1 MKHQFISNKTWRGF
15 VGLLL
20 FGLVIAWP
28 LSAAGR
34 ERLCM
39 MTFNVPKGNIKAEG
53 LNTWEGRCKAIQQF
67 LDTVKPDVLGMQEIV
82 RTEAVDLLK
91 GMPNYSMIGVARD
104 NGIESGEYTPILYHT
119 KHILCEANG
128 TFWLSKTP
136 DKVSKNWASACYRI
150 CTWGLFLDKRTG
162 ARFIYF
168 NTHLD
173 HISDSAR
180 YNQMAVLKTQMLAI
194 RQKYGNLPCML
205 TGDFNVKASNRTYN
219 EGCTYKVKM
228 KDAWLTAGKTF
239 GPAVTFRGGRN
250 KIDHMLIT
258 TEVTSDSSFVHD
270 SYYPNGQI
278 LSDHNAHY
286 SILSWNETLASR
298 ARMLRQEAQ
307 AAYDSLVVHAD
318 RSVALITNCDDGSA
332 ACQASCDK
340 LNTTEGQYYKY
351 LIDGNTST
359 YLHTQDKSP
368 LPPNQPHYLQFD
380 LRRTD
385 VSAFTFKYHR
395 RVSDSYGV
403 ADRWQDVIISASN
416 DANSWKYITEL
427 YDFGGDADQDYY
439 SPLIDL
445 HKAYRYVR
453 FSVMHTPA
461 MKLRNANPQFTVSE
475 FQMYLNAVDKSASQ
489 LYYDADVNAAA
500 LELQTAMDVV
510 ETAGEDVTQEQYD
523 ALATALAG
531 LRRVKIK
538 GDDLSAQIAD
548 ALNLLSTYTVGDQ
561 MGQTSAADSTA
572 LQNVIDRYKPL
583 VGQTL
588 SREEADSALNAV
600 KTATDAFL
608 SSRHSFETGRWYY
621 IANNGGRVKGHVLA
635 EVSNNSADPVCHTE
649 PDAHNPYSMWRIV
662 AVDEAAGTYSLQN
675 RATGFYLGLINDTA
689 YVSSVSPEAYKVSL
703 CGVNNFHLQ
712 PASTNYISYVT
723 AGTGRYLVAAYG
735 GAGSTSAW
743 ALTPVAADDELGTV
757 KIPVTADC
765 AQFVC
770 LPFAVD
776 DIKALNHDIE
786 TYTLNSSP
794 ATTTFCFQ
802 KKSSFAAGEPFLLV
816 VGDASQF
823 DAAKKQTAYL
833 SVLPPNDFT
842 LEPLHENGFYGVLDH
857 ISLSKISYFFV
868 DNALKRRTNQLSSLD
883 GHTAYLVR
891 GEITAT
897 GAPIDATVKAN
908 GTVVTGIHAV
918 TAPASAT
925 DVYSTDGRLV
935 LQGATPG
942 EIDRLPRGIYIV
954 GKDKKVLK

>member
-1 MKHQFISNKTWRGF
+1 MCRRF

-20 FGLVIAWP
+20 FGLVFSWP
-28 LSAAGR
+28 VGSVAR

-82 RTEAVDLLK
+82 RAEAVDLLK

-104 NGIESGEYTPILYHT
+104 DGVESGEYTPILYHT
-119 KHILCEANG
+119 TNMRCLANG

-136 DKVSKNWASACYRI
+136 DKVSKDWASACRRI

-162 ARFIYF
+162 AKFIYF

-180 YNQMAVLKTQMLAI
+180 YNQMAVLKTRMLAI
-194 RQKYGNLPCML
+194 RKQYGNLPCML

-219 EGCTYKVKM
+219 EGCTYQVRM
-228 KDAWLTAGKTF
+228 KDAWTTAGKTF
-239 GPAVTFRGGRN
+239 GPAITFRGGKC

-258 TEVTSDSSFVHD
+258 TDVTSDSSFVHD

-286 SILSWNETLASR
+286 SILSWDETLASR
-298 ARMLRQEAQ
+298 SRMLCEEAQ
-307 AAYDSLVVHAD
+307 AAYDSLVVHSD
-318 RSVALITNCDDGSA
+318 RSTALITNCTDGDA
-332 ACQASCDK
+332 GCQASCDK
-340 LNTTEGQYYKY
+340 LNTTEGQYYRY

-368 LPPNQPHYLQFD
+368 LPPNQPHYLQID
-380 LRRTD
+380 LKRTD
-385 VSAFTFKYHR
+385 VSAFTFMYHR

-416 DANSWKYITEL
+416 DAKTWKYITEL
-427 YDFGGDADQDYY
+427 YDFGGDVDKDYY
-439 SPLIDL
+439 SPLIDM
-445 HKAYRYVR
+445 HKTYRYVR

-489 LYYDADVNAAA
+489 VYYDADVNAAA

-510 ETAGEDVTQEQYD
+510 ETADENVTQEQYD
-523 ALATALAG
+523 ALATALAN

-538 GDDLSAQIAD
+538 GDDLSAQIND

-572 LQNVIDRYKPL
+572 LQGVIDRYKPL
-583 VGQTL
+583 LGQTL
-588 SREEADSALNAV
+588 SREEADNALSAV

-608 SSRHSFETGRWYY
+608 ASRHSFEVGRWYY
-621 IANNGGRVKGHVLA
+621 ITNNGARVKGHVLA
-635 EVSNNSADPVCHTE
+635 ETTNNSTDPVCHAE
-649 PDAHNPYSMWRIV
+649 PDAHNPYAMWRIV

-675 RATGFYLGLINDTA
+675 RATGFYLGLNNDTA
-689 YVSSVSPEAYKVSL
+689 YVSSTSPEAYKVSL

-743 ALTPVAADDELGTV
+743 ALTPVAADDALGTV
-757 KIPVTADC
+757 QIPVTANC

-776 DIKALNHDIE
+776 DIATLNPDLQ

-802 KKSSFAAGEPFLLV
+802 KKTGFAAGEPFLLV
-816 VGDASQF
+816 MGDVSQF
-823 DAAKKQTAYL
+823 DAANKQTAFL
-833 SVLPPNDFT
+833 KVLPPNDFT
-842 LEPLHENGFYGVLDH
+842 LEPLDVNGLHGVLDH
-857 ISLSKISYFFV
+857 TSLSKICYFFV

-883 GHTAYLVR
+883 GHTAYIVR
-891 GEITAT
+891 SEITAT
-897 GAPIDATVKAN
+897 GDPVDATVKAN
-908 GTVVTGIHAV
+908 GTVVTGIVPAV
-918 TAPASAT
+918 VAEGTT
-925 DVYSTDGRLV
+925 DVYSADGRLV
-935 LQGATPG
+935 LRGATPA
-942 EIDRLPRGIYIV
+942 EISCLPRGIYIV
-954 GKDKKVLK
+954 GKDKKFLK

>member
-1 MKHQFISNKTWRGF
+1 MNHFFSNKAWRGF

-20 FGLVIAWP
+20 LGLVFSCP
-28 LSAAGR
+28 LSMAAR

-104 NGIESGEYTPILYHT
+104 DGVESGEYTPILYRTQHL
-119 KHILCEANG
+119 LCEANG

-136 DKVSKNWASACYRI
+136 DKVSKDWASACYRI

-162 ARFIYF
+162 AKFIYF

-180 YNQMAVLKTQMLAI
+180 YNQMAVLKTRMLAI
-194 RQKYGNLPCML
+194 CKQYGNLPCML

-219 EGCTYKVKM
+219 EACSYQVKM

-239 GPAVTFRGGRN
+239 GPAVTFRGGKN
-250 KIDHMLIT
+250 KIDHMLVT
-258 TEVTSDSSFVHD
+258 TDVTSDSSFVHD

-286 SILSWNETLASR
+286 SILSWDETLASR

-307 AAYDSLVVHAD
+307 AAYDSLVVHSD
-318 RSVALITNCDDGSA
+318 RSTALITNCTDGDA
-332 ACQASCDK
+332 GCQASCDK

-380 LRRTD
+380 LKRTD
-385 VSAFTFKYHR
+385 VSAFTFMYHR
-395 RVSDSYGV
+395 RVSESYGV

-416 DANSWKYITEL
+416 DGKTWKYITEL
-427 YDFGGDADQDYY
+427 YDFGGDDDADYY

-475 FQMYLNAVDKSASQ
+475 FQMYLNAVNKGASQ

-510 ETAGEDVTQEQYD
+510 EKADENVTQEQCD
-523 ALATALAG
+523 ALATALNN
-531 LRRVKIK
+531 LRRVKIN
-538 GDDLSAQIAD
+538 GDDLSDKIDNAVS
-548 ALNLLSTYTVGDQ
+548 LLSTYTVGDQ

-572 LQNVIDRYKPL
+572 LRSVIEQYQPL

-588 SREEADSALNAV
+588 SREEADSAISAV
-600 KTATDAFL
+600 QAATDAFL
-608 SSRHSFETGRWYY
+608 ASRHSFEVGRWYY
-621 IANNGGRVKGHVLA
+621 ITNNGSRVKGHVLT
-635 EVSNNSADPVCHTE
+635 EETNNSADPVCHAEKETQ
-649 PDAHNPYSMWRIV
+649 NPYAMWRIV

-675 RATGFYLGLINDTA
+675 RATGFYLGLSNDTA
-689 YVSSVSPEAYKVSL
+689 FVSSTAPEAYKVSL

-743 ALTPVAADDELGTV
+743 SLVPVADDDALKTV
-757 KIPVTADC
+757 KMPVTANC

-776 DIKALNHDIE
+776 NLTELNPDMQA
-786 TYTLNSSP
+786 YVLNSSP
-794 ATTTFCFQ
+794 AANTFCFQ

-816 VGDASQF
+816 TGDVSLF
-823 DAAKKQTAYL
+823 DATNKQTVYM
-833 SVLPPNDFT
+833 SVLPPNELT
-842 LEPLHENGFYGVLDH
+842 TEALTVNGLHGVLDH
-857 ISLSKISYFFV
+857 TSLSGMSYFFV

-883 GHTAYLVR
+883 GHSAYILR
-891 GEITAT
+891 NGITAT
-897 GAPIDATVKAN
+897 GDPIDVTVKAN
-908 GTVVTGIHAV
+908 GTVVTGIV
-918 TAPASAT
+918 PVVIPEGTT

-935 LQGATPG
+935 LRGATPAD
-942 EIDRLPRGIYIV
+942 IDRLPRGIYIV
-954 GKDKKVLK
+954 GKDKKILK